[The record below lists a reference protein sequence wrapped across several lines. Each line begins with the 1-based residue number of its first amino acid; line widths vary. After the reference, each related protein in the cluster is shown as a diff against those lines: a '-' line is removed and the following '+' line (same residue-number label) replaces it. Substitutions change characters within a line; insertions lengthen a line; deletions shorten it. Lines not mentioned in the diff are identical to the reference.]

1 MYPAPVIIQPVSAL
15 LVALA
20 TPIHPT
26 LLPFGFIPVLHAFRI
41 SIVYRSLS
49 RKAGGN
55 SSVAA
60 NLVGFLLMAWGGS
73 IVSHI
78 LLSLPIPQ
86 LLSFT
91 PLLVYATTHFCLPDI
106 RNLPSLKTLDS
117 IFPLVDALL
126 RTTAI
131 AAGVEACRNHPSPAI
146 SGSLSIQL
154 FIGAVASSAGGI
166 SAQTLSVW
174 EPSWR
179 LNRPI
184 FLQEGTMLAGTDVWS
199 GTLSSSIPKI
209 DRSTYSADSL
219 NSPLL
224 SSTDAKATAASI
236 LTLIYCWRVYNV
248 HHLPKIGGKT
258 NKAAQDSK
266 SKEE

>member
-1 MYPAPVIIQPVSAL
+1 S
-15 LVALA
+15 
-20 TPIHPT
+20 TT
-26 LLPFGFIPVLHAFRI
+26 LFF
-41 SIVYRSLS
+41 
-49 RKAGGN
+49 
-55 SSVAA
+55 
-60 NLVGFLLMAWGGS
+60 
-73 IVSHI
+73 
-78 LLSLPIPQ
+78 
-86 LLSFT
+86 
-91 PLLVYATTHFCLPDI
+91 LPDI
-106 RNLPSLKTLDS
+106 INLPSLKTLDS

-199 GTLSSSIPKI
+199 GTLLELTPPFI
-209 DRSTYSADSL
+209 DRRQSYGCLNPYTDILLESL
-219 NSPLL
+219 
-224 SSTDAKATAASI
+224 
-236 LTLIYCWRVYNV
+236 
-248 HHLPKIGGKT
+248 
-258 NKAAQDSK
+258 
-266 SKEE
+266 

>member
-179 LNRPI
+179 LSRPI

-199 GTLSSSIPKI
+199 GTLVAAIYGCLTASHPQYPKLI
-209 DRSTYSADSL
+209 GLLYSADSL
-219 NSPLL
+219 NSQIGR
-224 SSTDAKATAASI
+224 AS
-236 LTLIYCWRVYNV
+236 CRERV
-248 HHLPKIGGKT
+248 
-258 NKAAQDSK
+258 
-266 SKEE
+266 